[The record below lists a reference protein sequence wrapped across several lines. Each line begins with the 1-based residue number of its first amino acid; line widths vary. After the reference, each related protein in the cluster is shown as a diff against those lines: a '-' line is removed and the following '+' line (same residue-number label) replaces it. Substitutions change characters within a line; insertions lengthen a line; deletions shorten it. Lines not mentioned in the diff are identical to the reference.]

1 MKRKMRL
8 NRDLIFLFS
17 TTSFINGYVTETKTD
32 NYEILNLKNE
42 LIRLS
47 STYRKMLSKIEP
59 KAIQLLDEVDTELQ
73 EQASKPKTNRFMNII
88 DTDDNND
95 IVADGLFFCLYL
107 LLEFENIKNKRI
119 RLPIKLAAKIEI
131 QKTDFTLEM
140 KNART
145 IAKHLTNK
153 IMEEYE

>member
-1 MKRKMRL
+1 MKRKTRL

-119 RLPIKLAAKIEI
+119 RLPIKLAAKIEK
-131 QKTDFTLEM
+131 QKIGFTLEM